1 MPRIGVPPL
10 IEYAIPV
17 LPPDALMTVEDVS
30 RHLRVTAKSVY
41 NWINDGSLPA
51 VRIGRN
57 VIRIR
62 KSDVDALLVPVRE
75 D

>member
-1 MPRIGVPPL
+1 MAHRVVFPLDKKPVVPEEDVWINIGQAAGRIGVTP
-10 IEYAIPV
+10 
-17 LPPDALMTVEDVS
+17 
-30 RHLRVTAKSVY
+30 KSIY